1 MFGLTTVKKL
11 QESEALLEAAL
22 KDLDQSRMEISILE
36 DDVVYLKGKSS
47 QSLLNDKLKWMANWE
62 YREVD
67 CGND

>member
-11 QESEALLEAAL
+11 QESEALLQAAL

-36 DDVVYLKGKSS
+36 DHVVYLKGKSS